1 MAGQWVQLLTRFQA
15 ALSSQLN
22 HNTCSTNRSHVYRTT
37 LTGLMSH
44 TMFIPQ
50 ASAAALSN
58 SGSTIISSASLD
70 KPSHFS
76 LDMSGVLA
84 GFLGGDVAVSAIAT
98 VHVYGN
104 WRWLGWYNTP
114 GSFQIAKRFRSFARP
129 AMSRGNISLDS
140 HSQTVH
146 TDPTAL
152 FELDNCK
159 GPKFRAA
166 HSGTVIEQTGYL
178 ASLFMKECTSS
189 DSEGRVVQGR
199 RTQPV
204 EVTVVDLGQAPD
216 SEMHPARTS
225 ASALLFASIPI
236 AVSIGTCALCAL
248 YGEWYGSSLIL
259 VGIVASGVSCLV
271 LGSAD
276 FVFTHPTP
284 AKGSPAGD
292 GILTLGK
299 DIVLLKGTEAAVNS
313 ITRGTF
319 SLRFRN
325 EGHYNLI
332 RWCSILFF
340 FQCITQLLL
349 IPQASLFGQIMFL
362 LSLGVSA
369 LYNVWL
375 SSSDKEQIHQKLL
388 FQQVLENPKLAKYTL
403 GTRTTAVV
411 FMLLVLQLGDPTAML
426 NELLP
431 NDTKVWIKWK
441 KTILEQLRHPN
452 DESFLSESKVSYS
465 DELTEQE
472 GDLLGLLYEDARA
485 AYRGYTDYFQ
495 SDSL

>member
-1 MAGQWVQLLTRFQA
+1 
-15 ALSSQLN
+15 
-22 HNTCSTNRSHVYRTT
+22 
-37 LTGLMSH
+37 
-44 TMFIPQ
+44 MFIPQ
-50 ASAAALSN
+50 ASAPALFN
-58 SGSTIISSASLD
+58 SGSTIIPSASLD
-70 KPSHFS
+70 KPSRFS
-76 LDMSGVLA
+76 LDMSGVPA
-84 GFLGGDVAVSAIAT
+84 GFLGGDEAVSAMAT

-104 WRWLGWYNTP
+104 RRWLGWYNTP
-114 GSFQIAKRFRSFARP
+114 GSLRIAKRFRSFAKS
-129 AMSRGNISLDS
+129 AMSRGNISPDS
-140 HSQTVH
+140 HSQTLH
-146 TDPTAL
+146 IDPTAL

-178 ASLFMKECTSS
+178 ASLFMKECASW
-189 DSEGRVVQGR
+189 DSEGRVVPGR

-204 EVTVVDLGQAPD
+204 GITVVDLGQAPD

-225 ASALLFASIPI
+225 ASAPLFASIPI

-259 VGIVASGVSCLV
+259 VGIVASGVSCFV
-271 LGSAD
+271 LGSVD

-292 GILTLGK
+292 GILTSDK
-299 DIVLLKGTEAAVNS
+299 NIVLLKGTEAAVNS
-313 ITRGTF
+313 ITRGAF
-319 SLRFRN
+319 SLRFRS
-325 EGHYNLI
+325 EGYYNLI
-332 RWCSILFF
+332 RWCSIIFF

-362 LSLGVSA
+362 ISLGVSA
-369 LYNVWL
+369 LYNAWL
-375 SSSDKEQIHQKLL
+375 SSSDEEQLHRKLL

-411 FMLLVLQLGDPTAML
+411 FMLLVLQLRDPTGIL

-431 NDTKVWIKWK
+431 NDTKVWREWK
-441 KTILEQLRHPN
+441 KTILDQLRHPN
-452 DESFLSESKVSYS
+452 DESFLCESKISYS
-465 DELTEQE
+465 DELTGQE
-472 GDLLGLLYEDARA
+472 HDLLELLYEDARA
-485 AYRGYTDYFQ
+485 AYKGYTDYLQ